1 MPVFQQRV
9 SQPTYWQVNLSI
21 TVNVGE
27 GMDGGLP
34 LCIYVHVPV
43 DQDWRNTAPR
53 VLWIRSGWL
62 FLVVEDLR
70 RPETM
75 TAVSTSLLF
84 LKRPHSLLLRA
95 SCTRPPQMG
104 VYWQLPQ
111 CSAFLSHASGGE
123 EYGTVSPHSS
133 HQFSGRWVLSMA
145 GGGGDVTAGVLLPA
159 EWGEAPDPDS
169 TLFRKLHS
177 GCIPRRGVC
186 SPKSPRPLRFPVY
199 AFCMSS

>member
-1 MPVFQQRV
+1 
-9 SQPTYWQVNLSI
+9 
-21 TVNVGE
+21 
-27 GMDGGLP
+27 
-34 LCIYVHVPV
+34 
-43 DQDWRNTAPR
+43 
-53 VLWIRSGWL
+53 
-62 FLVVEDLR
+62 
-70 RPETM
+70 M

-199 AFCMSS
+199 AFCMSSLGNFFSQPKHVAFINKEVPLRGLFPTEPFPKAPGTAET